1 MTGQEGRL
9 LKPLRTGRTLA
20 VAGLAAVLVALVFD
34 PPNSR
39 LPLLLNVAG
48 VAGATWGAVRVSTW
62 VARLRGRRSLTEAAL
77 GLFLVGGADLLA
89 VLAAQGPEGRENRVI
104 FMLVGAFGAV
114 LGGALLVSAA
124 LDFRTEARRIAE
136 PDPGPT
142 PGAIT
147 RPQPAGTALHTVDAG
162 FLRLTLGI
170 GATTFVIALVLALVR

>member
-9 LKPLRTGRTLA
+9 LKPLRTGRALA
-20 VAGLAAVLVALVFD
+20 IAGLVAVLAAQVFD
-34 PPNSR
+34 PASSR

-62 VARLRGRRSLTEAAL
+62 VARLRGRRSLTETAL
-77 GLFLVGGADLLA
+77 GLFLVGGSDLLA
-89 VLAAQGPEGRENRVI
+89 VLAAQGPENRENRVI

-114 LGGALLVSAA
+114 LGGALLLSAA

-136 PDPGPT
+136 PDPEPA

-147 RPQPAGTALHTVDAG
+147 RPQPAGTALHAVDAG
-162 FLRLTLGI
+162 FLRITLGVC
-170 GATTFVIALVLALVR
+170 ATTLVVALVLVLVR